1 MTKIK
6 MAAALTVLFCT
17 PAAVQAETLSL
28 SDSLN
33 LANGSSP
40 QVKRAEAAKDEAS
53 WKKVEAYS
61 QFLPRVTVGG
71 THLLD
76 NKFMVEQIA
85 FAPNTPPT
93 SIELIQPYT
102 IWSARAEWL
111 IFDGLANFDR
121 YSSMSYGA
129 TAAEKEADWAK
140 FQVTQ
145 ETKLKFYRALAAV
158 ELEKVANQNVKTLED
173 HLDRAKAF
181 RKSGAGTNFDVLRVE
196 VQLNEAQ
203 SEKLNSEDNTIL
215 ARQNLLVGLGVEDAG
230 QTLTGTLPVPN
241 AQQVA
246 SLNKPAKIERLD
258 YQALTDRELSAHKAW
273 LAAYKHWVP
282 KFSVFGQADYYNNIS
297 KGLTDQD
304 FNNAYSVGVNMTWNV
319 FDGFASSAQSAQA
332 DARQV
337 QARESTRQAK
347 LKDSYDF
354 DFWKRRYLYSAAL
367 YKAKTVDVEKAQES
381 VRLATQSFKAG
392 TRTSSEVLDAELDL
406 FRARAGLVNAQVSA
420 AEALISLELSL
431 GKEL

>member
-6 MAAALTVLFCT
+6 MAAALTALLCAPT
-17 PAAVQAETLSL
+17 AALAESLSL
-28 SDSLN
+28 ADSLN
-33 LANGSSP
+33 LASGNSP

-76 NKFMVEQIA
+76 NKFMVEQMD
-85 FAPNTPPT
+85 FGGGPT

-111 IFDGLANFDR
+111 VFDGLANYDR

-140 FQVTQ
+140 FQINE
-145 ETKLKFYRALAAV
+145 ETKAKFYKALAAV

-215 ARQNLLVGLGVEDAG
+215 ARQNLLMSLGVDDTG
-230 QTLTGTLPVPN
+230 QSLTGVLPVPD
-241 AQQVA
+241 AQKVA

-258 YQALTDRELSAHKAW
+258 YQAMTDREISAHKAW

-319 FDGFASSAQSAQA
+319 FDGFASSAQAAQA

-337 QARESTRQAK
+337 QARESVRQAK
-347 LKDSYDF
+347 LKDTYDF

-367 YKAKTVDVEKAQES
+367 YKAKTVDVQKAQES
-381 VRLATQSFKAG
+381 VRLATESFKAG

-420 AEALISLELSL
+420 AEAMISLELSL

>member
-1 MTKIK
+1 MKKIK
-6 MAAALTVLFCT
+6 FAAAITALLCA

-28 SDSLN
+28 ADSLN
-33 LANGSSP
+33 LANGNSP

-53 WKKVEAYS
+53 WRKVEAYS
-61 QFLPRVTVGG
+61 QFLPRLTVSGS
-71 THLLD
+71 HLLD
-76 NKFMVEQIA
+76 NKFMVETLN
-85 FAPNTPPT
+85 FAGNPT
-93 SIELIQPYT
+93 TIELIQPYT

-111 IFDGLANFDR
+111 VFDGLANYDR
-121 YSSMSYGA
+121 YRSMTYGA
-129 TAAEKEADWAK
+129 NAAEKEADWAK
-140 FQVTQ
+140 FQINE
-145 ETKLKFYRALAAV
+145 ETKLKFYRALAAI
-158 ELEKVANQNVKTLED
+158 ELEKVSNQNVKTLED

-203 SEKLNSEDNTIL
+203 SEKLNAEDNTIL
-215 ARQNLLVGLGVEDAG
+215 SRQNLLVGLGVEDGG
-230 QTLTGTLPVPN
+230 QTLAGALPIPD
-241 AQQVA
+241 AQKVA
-246 SLNKPAKIERLD
+246 NLKKPAKIERLD
-258 YQALTDRELSAHKAW
+258 YQALTDRELAAHKAW

-282 KFSVFGQADYYNNIS
+282 RFSVFGQADYYNNIS

-304 FNNAYSVGVNMTWNV
+304 FNNAYSVGVAMTWNI
-319 FDGFASSAQSAQA
+319 FDGFASTAQSAQA

-337 QARESTRQAK
+337 QAKEVTRQAK

-406 FRARAGLVNAQVSA
+406 FRARAGLVNAQVNA
-420 AEALISLELSL
+420 AEALVSLELSL

>member
-6 MAAALTVLFCT
+6 MAAALTALLCS
-17 PAAVQAETLSL
+17 PAAVHAETLSL
-28 SDSLN
+28 TDSLN

-53 WKKVEAYS
+53 WKKIEAYS
-61 QFLPRVTVGG
+61 QFLPKVTIGG

-111 IFDGLANFDR
+111 VFDGLANYDR
-121 YSSMSYGA
+121 FSSMSYGA
-129 TAAEKEADWAK
+129 TAAEKEADWAR

-145 ETKLKFYRALAAV
+145 ETKVKFYRALAAV

-203 SEKLNSEDNTIL
+203 SEKLNSEDNTVL
-215 ARQNLLVGLGVEDAG
+215 ARQNLLVGLGVEDSGQSLAG
-230 QTLTGTLPVPN
+230 NLPVPN
-241 AQQVA
+241 AQKVA
-246 SLNKPAKIERLD
+246 SLNKPTKIERLD

-337 QARESTRQAK
+337 QARETTRQAK

>member
-1 MTKIK
+1 MKKIK
-6 MAAALTVLFCT
+6 IAAALTALLCA

-28 SDSLN
+28 ADSLN
-33 LANGSSP
+33 LANGNSP

-53 WKKVEAYS
+53 WRKVEAYS
-61 QFLPRVTVGG
+61 QFLPRLTVSGS
-71 THLLD
+71 HLLD
-76 NKFMVEQIA
+76 NKFMVEQLNLGG
-85 FAPNTPPT
+85 APTT
-93 SIELIQPYT
+93 IELIQPYT

-111 IFDGLANFDR
+111 VFDGLANYDR
-121 YSSMSYGA
+121 YSSMTYGA
-129 TAAEKEADWAK
+129 NAAEKEADWAK
-140 FQVTQ
+140 FQITE
-145 ETKLKFYRALAAV
+145 ETKVKFFRALAAI
-158 ELEKVANQNVKTLED
+158 ELEKVSNQNVKTLED

-203 SEKLNSEDNTIL
+203 SEKLNAEDNTVMS
-215 ARQNLLVGLGVEDAG
+215 RQNLLVGLGVEDGG
-230 QTLTGTLPVPN
+230 QSLAGTLPVPD
-241 AQQVA
+241 AQKVA
-246 SLNKPAKIERLD
+246 NLKKPSKIERLD
-258 YQALTDRELSAHKAW
+258 YQAMTDRELAAHKAW

-304 FNNAYSVGVNMTWNV
+304 FNNAYSVGVAMTWNI
-319 FDGFASSAQSAQA
+319 FDGFASTAQSAQA

-337 QARESTRQAK
+337 QAKETTRQAK

-406 FRARAGLVNAQVSA
+406 FRARAGLVNAQVNA
-420 AEALISLELSL
+420 AEALVSLELSL

>member
-1 MTKIK
+1 MKK
-6 MAAALTVLFCT
+6 NKVAAALVVLLCA
-17 PAAVQAETLSL
+17 PMAVHAETLSL
-28 SDSLN
+28 EDSLN
-33 LANGSSP
+33 LATGGSP

-61 QFLPRVTVGG
+61 QFLPRITLGG

-76 NKFMVEQIA
+76 EKFMIQRVSLGG
-85 FAPNTPPT
+85 PPT
-93 SIELIQPYT
+93 SIEMIQPYT

-111 IFDGLANFDR
+111 VFDGLANFDR
-121 YSSMSYGA
+121 YSSMTYGA
-129 TAAEKEADWAK
+129 SAAEKEADWAK

-145 ETKLKFYRALAAV
+145 ETKMKFFKALAAI

-215 ARQNLLVGLGVEDAG
+215 SRQNLLVGLGVDDAG
-230 QTLTGTLPVPN
+230 QSLAGVLPVPE
-241 AQQVA
+241 AQKVA
-246 SLNKPAKIERLD
+246 SLQKPSKIERLD
-258 YQALTDRELSAHKAW
+258 YQAIADREISAHKAW

-282 KFSVFGQADYYNNIS
+282 KFTVFGQADYYNNIS
-297 KGLTDQD
+297 KGLQDQD
-304 FNNAYSVGVNMTWNV
+304 FNNAYTVGVNMTWNV
-319 FDGFASSAQSAQA
+319 FDGFASSAQAAQA

-337 QARESTRQAK
+337 QARELTRQAK

-367 YKAKTVDVEKAQES
+367 YKAKTVDVQKAQES

-420 AEALISLELSL
+420 AEAMVNLELSL

>member
-1 MTKIK
+1 MKK
-6 MAAALTVLFCT
+6 NKVAAALAVLLCA
-17 PAAVQAETLSL
+17 PMALHAETLSL
-28 SDSLN
+28 ADTLSL
-33 LANGSSP
+33 ATGSSP
-40 QVKRAEAAKDEAS
+40 QVKRAEAAKDEAG

-61 QFLPRVTVGG
+61 QFLPRVTLGG

-76 NKFMVEQIA
+76 EKFMVQRISLGG
-85 FAPNTPPT
+85 PPT
-93 SIELIQPYT
+93 SIEMIQPYT

-111 IFDGLANFDR
+111 VFDGLANFDR
-121 YSSMSYGA
+121 YSSMTYGA
-129 TAAEKEADWAK
+129 SAAEKEADWAK

-145 ETKLKFYRALAAV
+145 ETKMKFYKALAAI

-215 ARQNLLVGLGVEDAG
+215 SRQNLLVGLGVDDAG
-230 QTLTGTLPVPN
+230 QSLTGSLPVPE
-241 AQQVA
+241 AQKIS
-246 SLNKPAKIERLD
+246 SLQKPAKIERLD
-258 YQALTDRELSAHKAW
+258 YQALTDREIASHKAW

-319 FDGFASSAQSAQA
+319 FDGFASSAQAAQA

-337 QARESTRQAK
+337 QAREVSRQAK
-347 LKDSYDF
+347 LKDGYDF
-354 DFWKRRYLYSAAL
+354 DFWKRRYLYSAAM

-406 FRARAGLVNAQVSA
+406 FRARAGLVNAQVNA
-420 AEALISLELSL
+420 AEAMVNLELSL

>member
-1 MTKIK
+1 MKRSKLATLTLLSVFALNTQAANTLTLEDTLKI
-6 MAAALTVLFCT
+6 AD
-17 PAAVQAETLSL
+17 E
-28 SDSLN
+28 
-33 LANGSSP
+33 SSP

-61 QFLPRVTVGG
+61 QFLPRVTLGG
-71 THLLD
+71 SHLLD
-76 NKFMVEQIA
+76 SKFMVEQMDLGA
-85 FAPNTPPT
+85 GPF

-111 IFDGLANFDR
+111 IFDGLANYDR

-129 TAAEKEADWAK
+129 TAAEKEADWAR
-140 FQVTQ
+140 FQINQ
-145 ETKLKFYRALAAV
+145 ETKVKFYKSLAAV
-158 ELEKVANQNVKTLED
+158 ELEKVANQNVRTLED
-173 HLDRAKAF
+173 HLSRAKAF
-181 RKSGAGTNFDVLRVE
+181 RQSGAGTNFDVLRVE

-203 SEKLNSEDNTIL
+203 SEKLNAEDNTIL
-215 ARQNLLVGLGVEDAG
+215 ARQNLLTGLGVEDQG
-230 QTLTGTLPVPN
+230 QLISGALPVPE
-241 AQQVA
+241 AQKVA
-246 SLNKPAKIERLD
+246 DLKKPTKIERLD
-258 YQALTDRELSAHKAW
+258 YQALQDRELASHKAW

-282 KFSVFGQADYYNNIS
+282 KFSVFGQADYYNNVS

-337 QARESTRQAK
+337 QARETTRQAK
-347 LKDSYDF
+347 LKDAYDF

-406 FRARAGLVNAQVSA
+406 FRARAGVVNAQVSA
-420 AEALISLELSL
+420 LEALINLELSL

>member
-1 MTKIK
+1 MKKIK
-6 MAAALTVLFCT
+6 IAAALTALLCA

-28 SDSLN
+28 ADSLN
-33 LANGSSP
+33 LANGNSP

-61 QFLPRVTVGG
+61 QFLPRLTVSGS
-71 THLLD
+71 HLLD
-76 NKFMVEQIA
+76 SKFMVETLN
-85 FAPNTPPT
+85 FAGNPT
-93 SIELIQPYT
+93 TIELIQPYT

-111 IFDGLANFDR
+111 VFDGLANYDR
-121 YSSMSYGA
+121 YSSMTYGA
-129 TAAEKEADWAK
+129 NAAEKEADWAK
-140 FQVTQ
+140 FQINE
-145 ETKLKFYRALAAV
+145 ETKLKFYRALAAI
-158 ELEKVANQNVKTLED
+158 ELEKVSAQNVKTLED

-203 SEKLNSEDNTIL
+203 SEKLNAEDNTIL
-215 ARQNLLVGLGVEDAG
+215 SRQNLLVGLGIEDGG
-230 QTLTGTLPVPN
+230 QTLGGTLPVPD
-241 AQQVA
+241 AQKVA
-246 SLNKPAKIERLD
+246 NLKKPSKIERLD
-258 YQALTDRELSAHKAW
+258 YQAMTDRELAAHKAW

-282 KFSVFGQADYYNNIS
+282 KFSVFGQADYYNNVS

-304 FNNAYSVGVNMTWNV
+304 FNNAYSVGVAMTWNI
-319 FDGFASSAQSAQA
+319 FDGFASTAQSAQA

-337 QARESTRQAK
+337 QAKETTRQAK

-406 FRARAGLVNAQVSA
+406 FRARAGLVNAQVNA
-420 AEALISLELSL
+420 AEALVSLELSL